1 MAKDNQFE
9 TGADAQ
15 AVRAL
20 MRLMGEK
27 VDPALLEYV
36 LREGTGFLSSVG
48 TSKPE
53 AKPAEG
59 IGGNWSDTAQGR
71 RDKTRWQDV
80 VIDGEIPEG
89 ASILDLGCG
98 EGHLL
103 TRMSREKK
111 ARVQGVEI
119 DPDKVELCV
128 GKGVPVIQTDL
139 DNGLRVFP
147 DACFDYVIL
156 EETLQTLRHPVDVI
170 AEMRRVGKRGIV
182 SFPNFGYW
190 KVRMDLAVRGRM
202 PVTPWLPYR
211 WYQTPN
217 IHLFTLLDFID
228 YANEIKMK
236 LLSIHVL
243 KDGVCSPF
251 QHGDNLYAEEA
262 VVVFE
267 SKMQAG

>member
-1 MAKDNQFE
+1 MTKDRQFE
-9 TGADAQ
+9 TGAETLELK
-15 AVRAL
+15 AL
-20 MRLMGEK
+20 LRLVNDK
-27 VDPALLEYV
+27 VDPALLEYI
-36 LREGTGFLSSVG
+36 LREGTDFLRGVG
-48 TSKPE
+48 TSQPE
-53 AKPAEG
+53 TRPEG
-59 IGGNWSDTAQGR
+59 ATDVWPSDHAQERHG
-71 RDKTRWQDV
+71 KNRWQDA
-80 VIDGEIPEG
+80 VIDGEIPDG

-103 TRMSREKK
+103 TRMAREKK

-119 DPDKVELCV
+119 DPAQVELCL

-147 DACFDYVIL
+147 DSCFDYVIL
-156 EETLQTLRHPVDVI
+156 EETLQTLRHPNTI
-170 AEMRRVGKRGIV
+170 ISEMRRVGKRGIV

-228 YANEIKMK
+228 YAREIKMD
-236 LLSIHVL
+236 LISIHVL
-243 KDGVCSPF
+243 KNGACAPF
-251 QHGDNLYAEEA
+251 RHGDNLYAEEA
-262 VVVFE
+262 LVVFE
-267 SKMQAG
+267 